1 MRSYLSTYRLVGAIM
16 ETVKLSSKGQIV
28 IPKGIRESRHLAAGT
43 EFIVS
48 FLGDEIRLMPV
59 PVFPRTKVEDV
70 AGALAKPGRKRLTEE
85 ETDLGIA
92 QMLQEADEATKQ

>member
-1 MRSYLSTYRLVGAIM
+1 M

-28 IPKGIRESRHLAAGT
+28 IPKEIRESRHLAAGT

-48 FLGDEIRLMPV
+48 FIGNEIRLMPV
-59 PVFPRTKVEDV
+59 PVFPRTRVEDV
-70 AGALAKPGRKRLTEE
+70 AGALAKPDRKRLTEE
-85 ETDLGIA
+85 ETEMRIA

>member
-1 MRSYLSTYRLVGAIM
+1 M

>member
-1 MRSYLSTYRLVGAIM
+1 MVSYFSSYRLVGGIM

-28 IPKGIRESRHLAAGT
+28 IPKEIRESRHLAAGT

-70 AGALAKPGRKRLTEE
+70 AGALAMPGRKRLTDE
-85 ETDLGIA
+85 ETDRAIA
-92 QMLQEADEATKQ
+92 QMLQKVDEATKQ